1 MKSRA
6 RLRLKSEGKL
16 GQKHDMK
23 DILEPPAKTRDRLE
37 PRRGQTRESTQPFL
51 DLKEKVENTTLTV
64 FVVGTVGS
72 VCFNESMD
80 RHFEKLTDLVVTS
93 TAFPGKPS
101 GESVQVLVRTCLEV
115 CAVDL
120 AEVYLPAL
128 INKRSRTAWL
138 VYRGGC
144 RLGDGLEFG
153 DQITP
158 GTHTGSNE
166 QPKRKTEGLHS
177 KFFVPI
183 VPDIT
188 ESQRWELN
196 SIGVERQEH
205 RLNTITSHTCCA

>member
-128 INKRSRTAWL
+128 INKRSVQLGLCTGVAADL
-138 VYRGGC
+138 VTGWN
-144 RLGDGLEFG
+144 LE
-153 DQITP
+153 TKSRRN
-158 GTHTGSNE
+158 THR
-166 QPKRKTEGLHS
+166 QQRAAKRKTEGLHS